1 MDDMIERR
9 KLVADSLDMVIQVAR
24 SNGIGPIS
32 FSDLMMSVAGT
43 LYRAEGRSKDNFLT
57 MAGKFYD
64 NAKTNGPVKH

>member
-32 FSDLMMSVAGT
+32 FSDLMMSVAGA